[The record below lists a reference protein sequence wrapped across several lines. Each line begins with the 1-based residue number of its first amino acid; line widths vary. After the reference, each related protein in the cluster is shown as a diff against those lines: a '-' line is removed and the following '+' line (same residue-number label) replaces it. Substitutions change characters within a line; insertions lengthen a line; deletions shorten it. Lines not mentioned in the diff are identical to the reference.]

1 MTANRTRRGPHE
13 TRQRQ
18 AVPHAL
24 AQAPGYLSAQA
35 PHAHLR
41 QTGETIALTTV
52 HRALHILADAG
63 HIGSTHDAAGERL
76 FHLRVSPGRGHYLVC
91 RDCDG
96 SVSIDTDTR

>member
-35 PHAHLR
+35 PHTHLR
-41 QTGETIALTTV
+41 QAGETIASTTV
-52 HRALHILADAG
+52 YRALHILADAG
-63 HIGSTHDAAGERL
+63 RIGSTHDAGLLVAALR
-76 FHLRVSPGRGHYLVC
+76 RVSGVLPPRW
-91 RDCDG
+91 
-96 SVSIDTDTR
+96 